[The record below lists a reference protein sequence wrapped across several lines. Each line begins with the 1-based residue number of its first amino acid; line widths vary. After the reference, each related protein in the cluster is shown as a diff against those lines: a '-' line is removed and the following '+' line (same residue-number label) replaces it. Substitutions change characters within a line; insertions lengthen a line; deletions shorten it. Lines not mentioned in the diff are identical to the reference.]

1 MVNRTNLTDRQI
13 QVLKMRLVNISQN
26 GIVVELGTT
35 KSNISIIE
43 GQTKANIERAK
54 NTMEVVKMLQAPIWI
69 EIDPNADIYEIP
81 GIIFAE
87 ANKKN
92 IWIPKGAPSVLA
104 FMEKNIRDRLRER
117 KVLEKIEIEITAKGD
132 ILIN

>member
-13 QVLKMRLVNISQN
+13 QVLKMRLVNMSQN

-54 NTMEVVKMLQAPIWI
+54 NTMEVVKMLQAPI
-69 EIDPNADIYEIP
+69 
-81 GIIFAE
+81 
-87 ANKKN
+87 
-92 IWIPKGAPSVLA
+92 
-104 FMEKNIRDRLRER
+104 
-117 KVLEKIEIEITAKGD
+117 
-132 ILIN
+132 